1 MANTLLPVLTFLL
14 LSGLGFA
21 VREASWQ
28 QGACQIRNINAQDP
42 SRSIQAEGGVTE
54 FWDYQNQQFQCA
66 GVSIR
71 RHRIQPKGLLLPLYH
86 NAPVLVYAVK
96 GKGIFGIVNSGCAET
111 FESSQQFGR
120 SEEGRSQSFNDK
132 HQKIEQLRQ
141 GEIAAVPAG
150 AAHWA
155 YNDGD
160 QELVL
165 VVFHD
170 NGNYANQ
177 LDQNPRSFFLAGN
190 PESGQSEENPESGQ
204 SEEQYRGS
212 SRRGQQDQ
220 FGNNVFRGFEVQTL
234 SEAFQIDEE
243 AARKLQGQQDERGH
257 IVTVE
262 RGLRVI
268 SPPEEYGRREG
279 EEERYSGGRNGLE
292 ETSICSAKIRENLDK
307 PSRADVYNPRAG
319 RYTTV
324 NSLTL
329 PILSFL
335 KLSAARGVLYKNGI
349 MAPHWYLNAHSVIY
363 VTRGESRMQIVN
375 HRGQAVFDGSVREGQ
390 VIVVPQNFAAVKQAG
405 EQGCEWVAFNTNGNA
420 MINTLSGRTSAITGL
435 PADVIA
441 NAYQISREEAVRLK
455 SSRQETMIFGG
466 RSRSERGRAASA

>member
-1 MANTLLPVLTFLL
+1 MATLPVLTFLL
-14 LSGLGFA
+14 LSTLSFA
-21 VREASWQ
+21 AREPSYQ
-28 QGACQIRNINAQDP
+28 QGPCQIRNINAQEP
-42 SRSIQAEGGVTE
+42 SQSIQAEGGVTE
-54 FWDYQNQQFQCA
+54 FWDHNNQQFQCA

-86 NAPVLVYAVK
+86 NDPVLVYAVQ
-96 GKGIFGIVNSGCAET
+96 GKGIFGVVNSGCPET
-111 FESSQQFGR
+111 YESSQQSGR
-120 SEEGRSQSFNDK
+120 SEEGRRQSFRDR

-170 NGNYANQ
+170 NGNNANQ

-190 PESGQSEENPESGQ
+190 PESGQSQ
-204 SEEQYRGS
+204 EQYRGS
-212 SRRGQQDQ
+212 SRRGQQEQ
-220 FGNNVFRGFEVQTL
+220 FGNNVFRGFDVQTL

-243 AARKLQGQQDERGH
+243 SARKLQGRQDQRGH
-257 IVTVE
+257 IVTVQ
-262 RGLRVI
+262 RGLQVI
-268 SPPEEYGRREG
+268 SPPQEYSCQE
-279 EEERYSGGRNGLE
+279 EEERYSGGQNGLE
-292 ETSICSAKIRENLDK
+292 ETICSARLRENLDR

-324 NSLTL
+324 NSLSL

-335 KLSAARGVLYKNGI
+335 RLSAARGVLYKNGI
-349 MAPHWYLNAHSVIY
+349 MAPHWYVNAHSVIY

-375 HRGQAVFDGSVREGQ
+375 HRGQAVFDGSVRQGQ

-405 EQGCEWVAFNTNGNA
+405 EQGCEWVAFNTNNNA
-420 MINTLSGRTSAITGL
+420 MINTLSGRTSAIRGL

-441 NAYQISREEAVRLK
+441 SAYQIPREEAQRLK
-455 SSRQETMIFGG
+455 VSRQETLIFSG
-466 RSRSERGRAASA
+466 RSRSERGRVASA

>member
-1 MANTLLPVLTFLL
+1 MANILLPVLTFLL

-28 QGACQIRNINAQDP
+28 QGACQIRNINAQEP
-42 SRSIQAEGGVTE
+42 SQSIQAEGGVTE

-96 GKGIFGIVNSGCAET
+96 GKGIFGVVNSGCPET

-120 SEEGRSQSFNDK
+120 SEEERSQSFKDK
-132 HQKIEQLRQ
+132 HQKIEQFRQ
-141 GEIAAVPAG
+141 GEIVAVPAG
-150 AAHWA
+150 AAHWV
-155 YNDGD
+155 YNNGD

-170 NGNYANQ
+170 NGNNANQ

-190 PESGQSEENPESGQ
+190 PESGQSEE
-204 SEEQYRGS
+204 QYKGS
-212 SRRGQQDQ
+212 SR
-220 FGNNVFRGFEVQTL
+220 VFRGFEVQTL

-262 RGLRVI
+262 RGFRVI

-292 ETSICSAKIRENLDK
+292 ETSICSAKIKENLDK

-363 VTRGESRMQIVN
+363 VTHGESRMQIVN
-375 HRGQAVFDGSVREGQ
+375 HRGQAVFDGLVREGQ
-390 VIVVPQNFAAVKQAG
+390 VIVVPQNFAAVKLAG

-420 MINTLSGRTSAITGL
+420 MINTLSGRTSAIRGL

-455 SSRQETMIFGG
+455 SSRQETMIFSG